1 MKKIFFTCAL
11 FSFLGLLVPPYANTE
26 VTTGEIVNEDTKAFK
41 IGLQATT
48 EIWRVLFS
56 EL

>member
-48 EIWRVLFS
+48 EI
-56 EL
+56 